1 MRGKVTTLT
10 AAGGVAVGLTMIFL
24 AGRTHAAQNDKAG
37 AAADECWTGS
47 DQIAGTACEH
57 VFQDGSKCIVFSRLG
72 APSASLQCKI
82 T

>member
-1 MRGKVTTLT
+1 MRGKLITLT
-10 AAGGVAVGLTMIFL
+10 AAGALSIGLTMVFL
-24 AGRTHAAQNDKAG
+24 VERTHAAQNDKTG
-37 AAADECWTGS
+37 AAADECWIGS

-57 VFQDGSKCIVFSRLG
+57 VFRDGSKCIVFSRLG

>member
-1 MRGKVTTLT
+1 MRGKVVTLT
-10 AAGGVAVGLTMIFL
+10 AAGVLAVCLTMTFFV
-24 AGRTHAAQNDKAG
+24 ARTQAAQNDKPG
-37 AAADECWTGS
+37 ASADECWVGS

-57 VFQDGSKCIVFSRLG
+57 VFKDGSKCIVFSRLG

>member
-1 MRGKVTTLT
+1 MRGKVIALA
-10 AAGGVAVGLTMIFL
+10 AAGVVAIGLTMIFIMER
-24 AGRTHAAQNDKAG
+24 AHAAQNAKAG

-47 DQIAGTACEH
+47 DPIAGTACEH
-57 VFQDGSKCIVFSRLG
+57 VFQDGSKCVVFSRLG